1 MKSSCVGVWLACTC
15 AAVLLRAAVSTRR
28 LRAAVSTRIRK
39 LHSCAYQIWWSC
51 VWSGFGGL
59 VFGLLWHCTLVH
71 FGLFLLLI

>member
-1 MKSSCVGVWLACTC
+1 VWVCGLLAL
-15 AAVLLRAAVSTRR
+15 VLLSFCVLLFPCAEG
-28 LRAAVSTRIRK
+28 
-39 LHSCAYQIWWSC
+39 SCSPVRSRNWWSC